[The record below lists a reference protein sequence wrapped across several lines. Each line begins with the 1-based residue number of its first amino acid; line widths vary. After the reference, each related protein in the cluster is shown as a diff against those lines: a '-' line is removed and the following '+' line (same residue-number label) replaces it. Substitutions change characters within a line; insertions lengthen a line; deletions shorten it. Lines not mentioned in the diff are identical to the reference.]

1 MKRANGEGTIRQR
14 DNGSWQARY
23 VDGEGRQRALT
34 RTTRREAGEA
44 MREAQERSRQG
55 VRPLPATTTV
65 ADLAPSSWLAD
76 RERALRPS
84 TVGSPYR
91 ETCIRYIVPSIGRI
105 RLDRLTPED
114 VGAMIR
120 TLETRTDPRPLSTRT
135 VRYAVNVLRI
145 ALSRAVRSRRL
156 PVNVAGPEYVDAP
169 KAVPHQL
176 HPLTAAQVRAFLESV
191 HGNPAAEPPV
201 PPDRLEALYV
211 AALGTGARQGELLA
225 LTWADVDL
233 DARTVRIRHTLQRN
247 TRTVAEPKT
256 PGSRRTLSLAPSVVT
271 ALRALKDAHKATG
284 GPAPH
289 PTAYVFATPEGRPLD
304 SVNVTHDLA
313 DALARAKLP
322 RQRFHDLRH
331 AFATLQLEAGADLF
345 DVSRALGHSDIGT
358 TANVYAHWT
367 DKMRQSVADRA
378 EGFLAGHG

>member
-1 MKRANGEGTIRQR
+1 MKRANGDGSVRQLPS
-14 DNGSWQARY
+14 GAWQGRY
-23 VDGEGRQRALT
+23 VDADGAQHSLSRPT
-34 RTTRREAGEA
+34 RKDATAA

-55 VRPLPATTTV
+55 VRPLPASTTL
-65 ADLAPSSWLAD
+65 ADWLGLWLAD
-76 RERALRPS
+76 RERALRSS
-84 TVGSPYR
+84 TVTSYR
-91 ETCIRYIVPSIGRI
+91 ETCERYIVSSIGRV
-105 RLDRLTPED
+105 RLDRLAPED

-120 TLETRTDPRPLSTRT
+120 TLEARTDPRPLSA
-135 VRYAVNVLRI
+135 RYSVNVLRI
-145 ALSRAVRSRRL
+145 ALSRAVRSRRI

-169 KAVPHQL
+169 KPVAHEL
-176 HPLTAAQVRAFLESV
+176 HPLTAPQVRAFLEALR
-191 HGNPAAEPPV
+191 GDPAADPPV
-201 PPDRLEALYV
+201 PPDRLGALYV
-211 AALGTGARQGELLA
+211 TALGTGARQGELLA

-233 DARTVRIRHTLQRN
+233 EARTMRIRHTLQRN

-271 ALRALKDAHKATG
+271 ALRALRDAPGRPT
-284 GPAPH
+284 PH

-345 DVSRALGHSDIGT
+345 SVSRALGHSDIGT
-358 TANVYAHWT
+358 TANVYAHGRT
-367 DKMRQSVADRA
+367 R
-378 EGFLAGHG
+378 

>member
-23 VDGEGRQRALT
+23 YVAGEGRQRALT
-34 RTTRREAGEA
+34 RATRREAGEA
-44 MREAQERSRQG
+44 MREAQERARQG
-55 VRPLPATTTV
+55 VRPLPPATTV
-65 ADLAPSSWLAD
+65 ADWLGLWLAD
-76 RERALRPS
+76 RERVLRPA
-84 TVGSPYR
+84 TVHSYR
-91 ETCIRYIVPSIGRI
+91 ETCVRYIVPSIGRI

-114 VGAMIR
+114 VGGMIR
-120 TLETRTDPRPLSTRT
+120 TLETRTDPRPLSART
-135 VRYAVNVLRI
+135 VRYSVNVLRI
-145 ALSRAVRSRRL
+145 ALSRAVRSRRI
-156 PVNVAGPEYVDAP
+156 PVNVAGPQYVDAP
-169 KAVPHQL
+169 KVIPHQL

-191 HGNPAAEPPV
+191 RG
-201 PPDRLEALYV
+201 DRLEALYV

-225 LTWADVDL
+225 LTWADLDL

-256 PGSRRTLSLAPSVVT
+256 RGSRRTLSLAPSVVT
-271 ALRALKDAHKATG
+271 ALAALRDAHKATG
-284 GPAPH
+284 GPVPH

-313 DALARAKLP
+313 AALARANLP

-378 EGFLAGHG
+378 EGFLSGHG

>member
-1 MKRANGEGTIRQR
+1 MKRANGEGTIRER
-14 DNGSWQARY
+14 SNGSWEARY
-23 VDGEGRQRALT
+23 TDPDGRQHSLSRAT
-34 RTTRREAGEA
+34 RKAAAEA
-44 MREAQERSRQG
+44 MREAQDRARQG
-55 VRPLPATTTV
+55 IRPLPATTTV
-65 ADLAPSSWLAD
+65 ADWLALWLAD

-84 TVGSPYR
+84 TVTSYR
-91 ETCIRYIVPSIGRI
+91 ETCDRYIVPHIGRV

-120 TLETRTDPRPLSTRT
+120 ALEARTDPRPLSTRT

-176 HPLTAAQVRAFLESV
+176 HPLTAQQVRAFLESLR
-191 HGNPAAEPPV
+191 GDPMAQPPV

-233 DARTVRIRHTLQRN
+233 DARTMRIRHTLQRN

-256 PGSRRTLSLAPSVVT
+256 AGSRRTLSLAPSVVT
-271 ALRALKDAHKATG
+271 ALRALRASG
-284 GPAPH
+284 GTIPH
-289 PTAYVFATPEGRPLD
+289 PSAYVFATPEGRPLD

-345 DVSRALGHSDIGT
+345 SVSRALGHSDIRT

-367 DKMRQSVADRA
+367 DKMNQSTADRA
-378 EGFLAGHG
+378 EGFLTDHG

>member
-1 MKRANGEGTIRQR
+1 MKRANGDGTIRQR

-23 VDGEGRQRALT
+23 VDGDGRQRALT
-34 RTTRREAGEA
+34 RATRREATEA

-65 ADLAPSSWLAD
+65 ADWLELWLAD

-84 TVGSPYR
+84 TVSSYR
-91 ETCIRYIVPSIGRI
+91 ETCIRYIVPNIGRV

-120 TLETRTDPRPLSTRT
+120 ALEARTDPHVLSART

-156 PVNVAGPEYVDAP
+156 PVNVAGPQYVDAP

-191 HGNPAAEPPV
+191 KGNLAADPPV
-201 PPDRLEALYV
+201 PADRLEALYV

-271 ALRALKDAHKATG
+271 ALRALRDAHRVTG
-284 GPAPH
+284 GPIPH
-289 PTAYVFATPEGRPLD
+289 PSAYVFATPDGRPLD

-345 DVSRALGHSDIGT
+345 DVSRALGHTNIAT
-358 TANVYAHWT
+358 TADIYAHWT

-378 EGFLAGHG
+378 EGFLSGHG